1 MDKPVAARMNYLSA
15 AKRPPGSKPS
25 HSPAAAKASMAEEED
40 LIEGH
45 SGADPAPLPALH
57 EAAACG
63 MDEEVLQ
70 LVAEGANV
78 RARVDSTGDTAM
90 HVAARTD
97 CVGGEG
103 EGAAAAAAAAA
114 AAGAVLAALL
124 RSGAELEARN
134 NRGRTPLFE
143 VSERFEGGGIS

>member
-1 MDKPVAARMNYLSA
+1 MDKPAAARMKYLSA
-15 AKRPPGSKPS
+15 AKRPPGSRPS
-25 HSPAAAKASMAEEED
+25 HSPAAAKAAPTEED
-40 LIEGH
+40 VDLEGH
-45 SGADPAPLPALH
+45 SGADPAPIPALH

-63 MDEEVLQ
+63 MAEEVLQ

-97 CVGGEG
+97 CGGGQG
-103 EGAAAAAAAAA
+103 EGAAAAAAGAA
-114 AAGAVLAALL
+114 LAALA
-124 RSGAELEARN
+124 RSGAELEAKN

-143 VSERFEGGGIS
+143 VSERFEGGGVS

>member
-1 MDKPVAARMNYLSA
+1 MDKPAAARMNYLSA
-15 AKRPPGSKPS
+15 AKRPPGSRPS
-25 HSPAAAKASMAEEED
+25 HSPAAAKAAPAEEDVD
-40 LIEGH
+40 LEGT
-45 SGADPAPLPALH
+45 SDADPAPLPALH

-97 CVGGEG
+97 CGGGKG
-103 EGAAAAAAAAA
+103 EGAAAAAAGAA
-114 AAGAVLAALL
+114 LAALL

-143 VSERFEGGGIS
+143 VSERFEGGGVS